1 MATRDR
7 HLVTRRGIKPKCAGH
22 HHPTIAQ
29 VRPFC
34 LAQSPRLRGT
44 RRSQGKH
51 VHPNRCLRPS
61 CCRSHRSGRKPH
73 TPGKPTD
80 VATFFAS
87 MPNVAKRAARY
98 LLHMWLARPPGTHAC
113 PRAAMQPTR
122 GTAFMRDPISRDA
135 GRGEGGRSA
144 CQRRRPFGVGTP
156 KKVTRCA
163 QRHNRDWCE
172 RARVEIWHSVVQ

>member
-1 MATRDR
+1 MVEIAHLCRVQFVLR
-7 HLVTRRGIKPKCAGH
+7 HGIKESPSSTSVVH
-22 HHPTIAQ
+22 HHATDIEDMCILSISRKA
-29 VRPFC
+29 
-34 LAQSPRLRGT
+34 L
-44 RRSQGKH
+44 
-51 VHPNRCLRPS
+51 VHMEHDPPLGEHMHSNRCLRPS
-61 CCRSHRSGRKPH
+61 CCHNHRSGRKPH

-163 QRHNRDWCE
+163 QRHNRD
-172 RARVEIWHSVVQ
+172 